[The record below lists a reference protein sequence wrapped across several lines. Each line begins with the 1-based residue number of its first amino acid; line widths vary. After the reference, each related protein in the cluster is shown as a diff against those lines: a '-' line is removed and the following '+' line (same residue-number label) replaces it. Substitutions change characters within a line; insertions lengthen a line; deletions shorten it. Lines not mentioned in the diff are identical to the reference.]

1 MAGNCNI
8 HCAKVY
14 NTLLQL
20 LEAMEC
26 APGVKYD
33 NPPIGWDENKA
44 RRYWTKVWKRHI
56 EKNGNVPLIMK
67 CAICSGKEQK
77 LDIKHGKWK
86 PSRPTKAERDEVRG
100 KDENEGH

>member
-14 NTLLQL
+14 NTLHEL
-20 LEAMEC
+20 LVEMEC
-26 APGVKYD
+26 VEKQGESNLDK
-33 NPPIGWDENKA
+33 KC